1 MKLTTAINKLNTAG
15 FELIEIT
22 EDRLYKAVK
31 KGKETIEINAD
42 STETVY
48 STYYVWENDKVF
60 VKNLSQAIK
69 FAWNKDWISALVR

>member
-22 EDRLYKAVK
+22 EGRLYKAVK
-31 KGKETIEINAD
+31 KGKETIEFNAD

-48 STYYVWENDKVF
+48 ATYYVWEDDKVF
-60 VKNLSQAIK
+60 VKNLGQAIK
-69 FAWNKDWISALVR
+69 FAWYKDWISALIR

>member
-69 FAWNKDWISALVR
+69 FA